1 MSAILAKDS
10 FKRWVKLVLPL
21 LPARLRRTVNDLAA
35 TRRLAQGKRRKER
48 TRFSLV
54 DVARALDRLPLR
66 ADLIVHSSI
75 SNIGKLA
82 DGTAPDLAREILSRI
97 NLARYTLLAP
107 ALPFN
112 TSMKDYLDQCAAFDV
127 RTAKNAMGAIANIV
141 MREPGCLRSV
151 HPSHSTLALGAKAAH
166 YVEGHERDAT
176 PFGPHSPFRKLTKN
190 RGQILMF
197 GVGLNSVTCFHV
209 YEDLLGTAL
218 PFEVYQ
224 AKRYEVPCTDRDG
237 AALLVRTT
245 CHSPFLTA
253 RREGERTRPYLERA
267 GHIRTVPIGESEISL
282 LDARGLTTTLLE
294 MLLAGDSIYGPV
306 SLTAAQA
313 AAVRQC
319 LAELA

>member
-1 MSAILAKDS
+1 M
-10 FKRWVKLVLPL
+10 KRLVKLAMPFLPL
-21 LPARLRRTVNDLAA
+21 GLRHAMTGFAA
-35 TRRLAQGKRRKER
+35 TQRRAEARRRKER
-48 TRFSLV
+48 TRFSLA
-54 DVARALDRLPLR
+54 DVGRALDQLPFS
-66 ADLIVHSSI
+66 ADLIMHSSI

-97 NLARYTLLAP
+97 DLARYTLLAP

-112 TSMKDYLDQCAAFDV
+112 SLMKDYLDQCTAFDV
-127 RTAKNAMGAIANIV
+127 RTATNAMGAIANIV
-141 MREPGCLRSV
+141 MRQPGCLRSV

-176 PFGPHSPFRKLTKN
+176 PFGPHSPFHKLTKN

-218 PFEVYQ
+218 PLEVYQ

-237 AALLVRTT
+237 AALRVRTS
-245 CHSPFLTA
+245 CHCPFLTA
-253 RREGERTRPYLERA
+253 RRECERTRPYLERA

-294 MLLAGDSIYGPV
+294 MLLAGDSVYGSV
-306 SLTAAQA
+306 SLAPAQR
-313 AAVRQC
+313 AAVKER

>member
-1 MSAILAKDS
+1 M
-10 FKRWVKLVLPL
+10 KRLVKLAMPL
-21 LPARLRRTVNDLAA
+21 LPLGLRHAVNGFAA
-35 TRRLAQGKRRKER
+35 TQRRAEARQRKER
-48 TRFSLV
+48 TRFSLA
-54 DVARALDRLPLR
+54 DVGRALDRLPFS
-66 ADLIVHSSI
+66 ADLIVHSSM

-82 DGTAPDLAREILSRI
+82 DGTAPDLAREIFSRI
-97 NLARYTLLAP
+97 DLARYTLLAP

-112 TSMKDYLDQCAAFDV
+112 SLMKDYLDQCAAFDV
-127 RTAKNAMGAIANIV
+127 RTATNAMGAIANIV
-141 MREPGCLRSV
+141 MRQPDCLRSV

-166 YVEGHERDAT
+166 YVEGHECDAT
-176 PFGPHSPFRKLTKN
+176 PFGPRSPFYKLTKN

-209 YEDLLGTAL
+209 YEDLLGSAL

-237 AALLVRTT
+237 AALRVRTS
-245 CHSPFLTA
+245 CHCPFLTA
-253 RREGERTRPYLERA
+253 RRECERARPYLERA
-267 GHIRTVPIGESEISL
+267 GHIRTVPIGESEVSL

-313 AAVRQC
+313 AALKQC

>member
-1 MSAILAKDS
+1 M
-10 FKRWVKLVLPL
+10 KRLVKLAMPL
-21 LPARLRRTVNDLAA
+21 LPLGLRHAVNDFAA
-35 TRRLAQGKRRKER
+35 TKRRAEARRRKER
-48 TRFSLV
+48 TRFSLA
-54 DVARALDRLPLR
+54 DVGRALDHLPFS

-82 DGTAPDLAREILSRI
+82 DGTAPDLAREIFSRI
-97 NLARYTLLAP
+97 DLARYTLLAP

-112 TSMKDYLDQCAAFDV
+112 SLMKDYLDQCAAFDV
-127 RTAKNAMGAIANIV
+127 RTATNAMGAIANIV
-141 MREPGCLRSV
+141 MRQPGCLRSV

-176 PFGPHSPFRKLTKN
+176 PFGPHSPFRKLTEN

-209 YEDLLGTAL
+209 YEDLLGPAL

-237 AALLVRTT
+237 AALRVRTS
-245 CHSPFLTA
+245 CHCPFLTA
-253 RREGERTRPYLERA
+253 RRECERTRPYLERA
-267 GHIRTVPIGESEISL
+267 GHIRTMPIGESEISL

-294 MLLAGDSIYGPV
+294 MLLAGDSVYGSV
-306 SLTAAQA
+306 SLAPAQRT
-313 AAVRQC
+313 AVRER

>member
-1 MSAILAKDS
+1 MKLA
-10 FKRWVKLVLPL
+10 LPL

-35 TRRLAQGKRRKER
+35 TRRRAQASRRKER
-48 TRFSLV
+48 TQFSV
-54 DVARALDRLPLR
+54 GEVARALDRLPVG
-66 ADLIVHSSI
+66 ADLILHSSL

-82 DGTAPDLAREILSRI
+82 DGGAPHVAREILSRI

-127 RTAKNAMGAIANIV
+127 RAAKNAMGAIANIV
-141 MREPGCLRSV
+141 MREPGCVRSV

-237 AALLVRTT
+237 AALRVRTS
-245 CHSPFLTA
+245 CHCPFLTA
-253 RREGERTRPYLERA
+253 RRECERTRPYLERA

-306 SLTAAQA
+306 SLTGAQA
-313 AAVRQC
+313 AAVKQC
-319 LAELA
+319 RAELA

>member
-1 MSAILAKDS
+1 MKRLLKLAM
-10 FKRWVKLVLPL
+10 PL
-21 LPARLRRTVNDLAA
+21 LPLGLRHAVNDFAA
-35 TRRLAQGKRRKER
+35 TQRRAEARRRKER
-48 TRFSLV
+48 TRFSLA
-54 DVARALDRLPLR
+54 DVARALDRLPVS

-112 TSMKDYLDQCAAFDV
+112 SLMKDYLDQCAAFDV

-141 MREPGCLRSV
+141 MQQPGCLRSV
-151 HPSHSTLALGAKAAH
+151 HPSHSTLALGAKTAD

-176 PFGPHSPFRKLTKN
+176 PFGPHSPFRKLTEN

-209 YEDLLGTAL
+209 YEDMLGTAL

-224 AKRYEVPCTDRDG
+224 AKHYEIACTDRDG
-237 AALLVRTT
+237 AALRVRTS
-245 CHSPFLTA
+245 CHCPFLTA
-253 RREGERTRPYLERA
+253 RRECERARPYLERA
-267 GHIRTVPIGESEISL
+267 GHIHTVPIGESEISL

-294 MLLAGDSIYGPV
+294 MLLAGDSVYGPV
-306 SLTAAQA
+306 SLASAQR
-313 AAVRQC
+313 AAVKGC